1 MKRIA
6 IVVAALGVVAGLIAC
21 GGEPKPP
28 TMPENP
34 AGSAAVPETPSATPP
49 ATPEPPKAP

>member
-6 IVVAALGVVAGLIAC
+6 IVVAALGVLAGLIAC

-34 AGSAAVPETPSATPP
+34 AGSAAVPEAPSAAAPT
-49 ATPEPPKAP
+49 TPEAPTK